1 MAKVDLIVPDIGNF
15 DDVDVIEILTNV
27 GDTVAIDDPILTLES
42 DKASMDVPADKAGT
56 ITEILVKI
64 GDKIKEGDVYARIDM
79 SAVDAPKAEEP
90 KAEAPKADAPVVA
103 QETPQ
108 AAPATV
114 SAAAEVI
121 ELRVPDI
128 GNFDEVDV
136 IEVLASAGDR
146 VELDQPLLTLESDKA
161 SMDVPAEKAG
171 VIESIVVNVGDKIK
185 EGDLIGTLK
194 VEGAAPAAVAQSAP
208 AQAQAVSEAP
218 APARTESIA
227 SATGVFKAPH
237 PADPIPEA
245 PHMPEPAANVDISTA
260 HASPSVRAFARELG
274 ADLNQ
279 VKGSGRKGRI
289 LRDDVTL
296 YIKNVLSGKTQLAGA
311 AAPQG
316 ASYGGGL
323 DLLPWPK
330 VDFAK
335 FGEIEEAPLSRIK
348 KISGANLAR
357 NWAMIPHVAQF
368 DEADITSLEAL
379 RKQLNK
385 ECEREG
391 ARLTI
396 LAFLV
401 KACVKALQ
409 KFPEFNSSLDGDK
422 LILKKYYHI
431 GFAADTPNGLVVP
444 VIRDCDKKG
453 VIEIAAEMR
462 ELAGLARD
470 GKLKPDQM
478 QGGTFT
484 ISSLGGIG
492 GTNFIPIINAP
503 EVAILGVSRNETKP
517 VWNGKEFEP
526 RLMLPLSL
534 SYDHRVID
542 GALGARFIV
551 YLNAL
556 LTDMRR
562 ALI

>member
-1 MAKVDLIVPDIGNF
+1 MAKVDLVVPDIGSF
-15 DDVDVIEILTNV
+15 DEVEVIEIPVKV
-27 GDTVAIDDPILTLES
+27 GD
-42 DKASMDVPADKAGT
+42 
-56 ITEILVKI
+56 
-64 GDKIKEGDVYARIDM
+64 
-79 SAVDAPKAEEP
+79 
-90 KAEAPKADAPVVA
+90 VVA
-103 QETPQ
+103 
-108 AAPATV
+108 
-114 SAAAEVI
+114 
-121 ELRVPDI
+121 
-128 GNFDEVDV
+128 
-136 IEVLASAGDR
+136 
-146 VELDQPLLTLESDKA
+146 VEDALLVLESDKA

-171 VIESIVVNVGDKIK
+171 KIVEILVSVGDSVKTGTLFARIEEEGAASEAAPQDESSVESAKETNVEEAPKVEESASGASAGALKELRVPDIGNFDDVDVIEVLVKAGDTVAVDDVLATLESDKASMDVPAEDAGKIVEVFIKVGDSIK
-185 EGDLIGTLK
+185 EGDLIATIEADG
-194 VEGAAPAAVAQSAP
+194 GAAAAPA
-208 AQAQAVSEAP
+208 SEEKSDDLKTSEVKEERGADN
-218 APARTESIA
+218 TA
-227 SATGVFKAPH
+227 SGEDLKAPH
-237 PADPIPEA
+237 AGDQIPVA
-245 PHMPEPAANVDISTA
+245 PVSQSDAAKLDLSSA

-274 ADLNQ
+274 ANLNE
-279 VKGSGRKGRI
+279 VTGTGRKSRI
-289 LRDDVTL
+289 LREDVVK
-296 YIKNVLSGKTQLAGA
+296 YVKEVLSGATQPA
-311 AAPQG
+311 AAK
-316 ASYGGGL
+316 SGGGGIGL

-357 NWAMIPHVAQF
+357 NWVQIPHVAQF
-368 DEADITSLEAL
+368 DEADITDLEAL

-385 ECEREG
+385 EMEREG
-391 ARLTI
+391 ARVTI
-396 LAFLV
+396 LAFLF
-401 KACVKALQ
+401 KAVVKALQ
-409 KFPEFNSSLDGDK
+409 KFPEFNSSLEGDN

-453 VIEIAAEMR
+453 VLEIASEMR
-462 ELAGLARD
+462 ELAGLARE

-503 EVAILGVSRNETKP
+503 EVAILGVARNQMKP

-526 RLMLPLSL
+526 RLMLPLAL

-551 YLNAL
+551 YLNQL
-556 LTDMRR
+556 LSDMRR